1 MKLMTF
7 NIQHGA
13 CFRDP
18 KRRVDLSRTAAL
30 IEKYAPDIVSLNEVR
45 GIGEKPLAP
54 QIKTPLG
61 KADGE
66 SITAD
71 FSDQTQILSSLT
83 GMTGIFAPAITLS
96 EGILYGNALL
106 SRYPFENMKVT
117 GIASPDKGEQYYKSI
132 HAYESRCLLS
142 AEIETSEGRVT
153 VFTCHMGLNP
163 DERISAVKT
172 ICREADGVSGGKI
185 LMGDFNMAPGCELLI
200 PIKERFA
207 DCAAVLGAEKPTF
220 PADRP
225 AIKIDYIFVSRD
237 MTVKSAEIPDEYV
250 SDHRVHIAD
259 VQYN

>member
-18 KRRVDLSRTAAL
+18 KRRVDLARTAAL

-45 GIGEKPLAP
+45 GIGEKTLVP
-54 QIKTPLG
+54 QMKMPLG
-61 KADGE
+61 IGDRVD
-66 SITAD
+66 ITAD
-71 FSDQTQILSSLT
+71 FSDQTQILSSFT
-83 GMTGIFAPAITLS
+83 GMKGVFAPAITLS

-106 SRYPFENMKVT
+106 SRYSLGNVKVT
-117 GIASPDKGEQYYKSI
+117 GIASPEKSEQYYKSI

-142 AEIETSEGRVT
+142 ADIEAPRGRVT
-153 VFTCHMGLNP
+153 VFVCHMGLNP
-163 DERISAVKT
+163 DERLSAVKT
-172 ICREADGVSGGKI
+172 ICREADEVSGGRI

-220 PADRP
+220 PADKP

>member
-13 CFRDP
+13 RFRDP
-18 KRRVDLSRTAAL
+18 KRHVDLACTASL

-45 GIGEKPLAP
+45 GIGEKPLVP
-54 QIKTPLG
+54 QMKMPHG
-61 KADGE
+61 AE
-66 SITAD
+66 SETDVTAE

-83 GMTGIFAPAITLS
+83 GMQGVFAPAITLS

-106 SRYPFENMKVT
+106 SRYPVINVKVT
-117 GIASPDKGEQYYKSI
+117 GIASPEKSEQYYKSI

-142 AEIETSEGRVT
+142 AEIEAPRGRVT

-163 DERISAVKT
+163 DERLLAVKT
-172 ICREADGVSGGKI
+172 ICREADAVTGSKI

-200 PIKERFA
+200 PIKERLA
-207 DCAAVLGAEKPTF
+207 DSAAVLGAEKPTF
-220 PADRP
+220 PADKP

-250 SDHRVHIAD
+250 SDHRVHIAE
-259 VQYN
+259 VC